1 MFVRFLLFSKN
12 LCFLFFTMR
21 LDIGIPENY
30 CGETDTNLIYVFVNA
45 VLLFF
50 FFLGGGGGGFDF
62 GQL

>member
-30 CGETDTNLIYVFVNA
+30 CGETDTNLIFMF
-45 VLLFF
+45 LSMLCCFF
-50 FFLGGGGGGFDF
+50 FFWGGGGFDF